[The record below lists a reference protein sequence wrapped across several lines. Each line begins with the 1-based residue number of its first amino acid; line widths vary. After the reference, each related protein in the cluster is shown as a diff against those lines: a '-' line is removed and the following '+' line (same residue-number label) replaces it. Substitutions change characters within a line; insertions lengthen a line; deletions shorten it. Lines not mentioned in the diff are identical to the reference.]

1 MRKSHPVKPFS
12 PPCNGGSSLGATTA
26 AVREAMSDRSG
37 AAALEDALRES
48 LLDAGVLQNI
58 YLLGV
63 RDKDLYAGLRSQPAR
78 RGT

>member
-1 MRKSHPVKPFS
+1 MSKSHPVKPFS
-12 PPCNGGSSLGATTA
+12 PPCSGGGSLGVTTA
-26 AVREAMSDRSG
+26 TVREAMSDCSG

-48 LLDAGVLQNI
+48 LLDAGVLENI

-63 RDKDLYAGLRSQPAR
+63 RAKDLYAGLRSQPAR